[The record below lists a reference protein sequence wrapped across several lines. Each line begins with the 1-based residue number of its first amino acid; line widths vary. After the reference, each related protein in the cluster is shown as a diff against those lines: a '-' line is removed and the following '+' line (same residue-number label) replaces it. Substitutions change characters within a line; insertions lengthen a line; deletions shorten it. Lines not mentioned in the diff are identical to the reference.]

1 MYKILIIIWLFLM
14 PFNCLFGQAGQ
25 MWMMNVLVCDSLQNP
40 IPDVGIYD
48 TKDNIRGVTNRNGLA
63 QVYTKQGERLYF
75 SHLAYNK
82 QPFRVDKRKM
92 VDIEDMKNF
101 IVVTLKAKTIY
112 LPDVE
117 IVVNAPHLAYENKM
131 VWVVDYQVREDGIYM
146 LTCNGMRSGLLH
158 LDLNQDTISYK
169 SVPVK
174 FQELF
179 QDAFGNIHLLS
190 QDSVYQVYCD
200 GNELQL
206 LYGNSKET
214 FEQKLKPVVA
224 ATDSIM
230 VMEARRYYGQEII
243 FQAVKRE
250 GGQKFVLADIS
261 GKTLEMAKNW
271 DMDNY
276 RASLMYDPNNQQGY
290 NIYRVDASGQTV
302 SKFDDIQKRLML
314 QDAYSPLISVGDE
327 IYLFNFL
334 NDVLC
339 VFDQNGQFQCKYD
352 IDFHKQGGGD
362 KKITFGNSW
371 DENLIVD
378 PKEKKVYA
386 QYISG
391 GIVTLKEIDLNSGR
405 VKRETRLTDHSFPQN
420 IQVFDGEVYY
430 LYLDERKVVDR
441 DRRSLYKMML
451 K

>member
-1 MYKILIIIWLFLM
+1 
-14 PFNCLFGQAGQ
+14 
-25 MWMMNVLVCDSLQNP
+25 MMNVLVCDSLQNP

-146 LTCNGMRSGLLH
+146 LTCNGMRSRLLH

-200 GNELQL
+200 GNE
-206 LYGNSKET
+206 
-214 FEQKLKPVVA
+214 
-224 ATDSIM
+224 M
-230 VMEARRYYGQEII
+230 
-243 FQAVKRE
+243 
-250 GGQKFVLADIS
+250 
-261 GKTLEMAKNW
+261 
-271 DMDNY
+271 
-276 RASLMYDPNNQQGY
+276 
-290 NIYRVDASGQTV
+290 
-302 SKFDDIQKRLML
+302 
-314 QDAYSPLISVGDE
+314 
-327 IYLFNFL
+327 
-334 NDVLC
+334 
-339 VFDQNGQFQCKYD
+339 
-352 IDFHKQGGGD
+352 
-362 KKITFGNSW
+362 
-371 DENLIVD
+371 
-378 PKEKKVYA
+378 
-386 QYISG
+386 
-391 GIVTLKEIDLNSGR
+391 
-405 VKRETRLTDHSFPQN
+405 
-420 IQVFDGEVYY
+420 
-430 LYLDERKVVDR
+430 
-441 DRRSLYKMML
+441 
-451 K
+451 

>member
-1 MYKILIIIWLFLM
+1 
-14 PFNCLFGQAGQ
+14 
-25 MWMMNVLVCDSLQNP
+25 
-40 IPDVGIYD
+40 
-48 TKDNIRGVTNRNGLA
+48 
-63 QVYTKQGERLYF
+63 
-75 SHLAYNK
+75 
-82 QPFRVDKRKM
+82 
-92 VDIEDMKNF
+92 MKNF

-146 LTCNGMRSGLLH
+146 LTCNGMRSRLLH

-200 GNELQL
+200 GNEMQL
-206 LYGNSKET
+206 LYGNSKVT

-224 ATDSIM
+224 ATDSIL

-327 IYLFNFL
+327 LYLFNFL

-339 VFDQNGQFQCKYD
+339 VFDHNGQFQCKYD

-362 KKITFGNSW
+362 KKMTFGNSW

-386 QYISG
+386 VYLRRHRHLEGNRLEQRQG
-391 GIVTLKEIDLNSGR
+391 
-405 VKRETRLTDHSFPQN
+405 ET
-420 IQVFDGEVYY
+420 
-430 LYLDERKVVDR
+430 
-441 DRRSLYKMML
+441 
-451 K
+451 